1 MEKKRMLSKE
11 NESAEEKERR
21 YVDSQRTAQKIA
33 QCMMNCTSCFGA
45 MGCPYFGFYTELEAM
60 KNNPGLYAD
69 EPSPKLSKSLED
81 YLEVIFVIGRVKGTV
96 RSVDVAEFLH
106 YAKPSVSH
114 AVKLL
119 KKGKYLTVDKDGF
132 LVLTDSGKMV
142 AGKVYERHRVL
153 TYFLISIGVDEKLAE
168 QDACKIEHIISEE
181 SFSKIKEI
189 LEKQMG
195 KELSDQSQKKQDS
208 SQEDDA

>member
-1 MEKKRMLSKE
+1 MIKTL
-11 NESAEEKERR
+11 AR
-21 YVDSQRTAQKIA
+21 YIGGYK
-33 QCMMNCTSCFGA
+33 
-45 MGCPYFGFYTELEAM
+45 
-60 KNNPGLYAD
+60 
-69 EPSPKLSKSLED
+69 
-81 YLEVIFVIGRVKGTV
+81 IGRVKGTV

-106 YAKPSVSH
+106 YSKPSVSN

-181 SFSKIKEI
+181 SFSKLRAFLK
-189 LEKQMG
+189 KQMG
-195 KELSDQSQKKQDS
+195 EALSDQPQKKQDS
-208 SQEDDA
+208 SQEDNA